1 MSPKRF
7 VKMNALPSLF
17 LGLSMSLAISE
28 PASAQVT
35 ASISGKAEDA
45 SGSGVRGATVTVKSL
60 ETGATRTVSTDDT
73 GNFRV
78 LSLPLGPQEVRV
90 EKVGFK
96 TAVRTG
102 IDLKVGQDAV
112 VNLRLEVGDVAQ
124 EVTVLEEIRVV
135 NARTS
140 TVSGLVGEREVKDL
154 PLNGRS
160 FDKDRKS
167 TRLNSSHL

>member
-17 LGLSMSLAISE
+17 LGLSMFLAMSE

-45 SGSGVRGATVTVKSL
+45 SGAGVRGATVTVRSL
-60 ETGATRTVSTDDT
+60 ETGATRTVSTDDA

-102 IDLKVGQDAV
+102 INLKVGQDAV

-124 EVTVLEEIRVV
+124 EVTVLEEIPVV
-135 NARTS
+135 NATTS
-140 TVSGLVGEREVKDL
+140 TVSGRSEERRVGKEC
-154 PLNGRS
+154 RS
-160 FDKDRKS
+160 RWS
-167 TRLNSSHL
+167 PYH